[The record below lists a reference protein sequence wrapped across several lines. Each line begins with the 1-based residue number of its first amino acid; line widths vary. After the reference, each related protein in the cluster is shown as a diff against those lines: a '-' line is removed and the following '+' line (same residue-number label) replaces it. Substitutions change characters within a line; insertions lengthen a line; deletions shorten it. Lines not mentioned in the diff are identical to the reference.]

1 LERAKFPS
9 LRYGR
14 QYQRPISNF
23 GADFALP
30 LAGELIAWSHILDDE
45 EALCVVNGHA
55 GKHEA
60 AMRPWTWLS
69 ILLLLL
75 AIDGMG
81 QHHSVANSFQA
92 SAGSAYT
99 GTHPVGS
106 RVAVSTRNGAA
117 FLAIRDVPPSE
128 VLVLINRI

>member
-1 LERAKFPS
+1 MERAKFPS

-69 ILLLLL
+69 ILLLRL

-81 QHHSVANSFQA
+81 QHHSSRSSPIPFRPQRGAPIRALIQWDLELPFQP
-92 SAGSAYT
+92 
-99 GTHPVGS
+99 GTEQHSLPFATF
-106 RVAVSTRNGAA
+106 RLPKYW
-117 FLAIRDVPPSE
+117 F
-128 VLVLINRI
+128 